1 MAAAAGL
8 KGPAGGEIG
17 ARRVYIRQIPVQ
29 GSHAYEEV
37 HGIPLVSLTTMTAS
51 AMNDRS
57 KDPKIPNPR
66 VSHHSL
72 PIRFH
77 RILAERISYVST
89 YSCIC
94 KGNLAAWHGILIPH
108 AYSRQDKTKHGG
120 TTSRACEKA
129 WSLSPSHWSSYNYY
143 ACLR

>member
-1 MAAAAGL
+1 MAAAAGP

-17 ARRVYIRQIPVQ
+17 ARIVYIRQIPVQ
-29 GSHAYEEV
+29 GSHAYERV

-72 PIRFH
+72 RIRFH

-94 KGNLAAWHGILIPH
+94 KGNLAAWHGILSHMHIL
-108 AYSRQDKTKHGG
+108 DKTRQSTAELHLELMKKHGL
-120 TTSRACEKA
+120 
-129 WSLSPSHWSSYNYY
+129 SLSHWSPYTYY